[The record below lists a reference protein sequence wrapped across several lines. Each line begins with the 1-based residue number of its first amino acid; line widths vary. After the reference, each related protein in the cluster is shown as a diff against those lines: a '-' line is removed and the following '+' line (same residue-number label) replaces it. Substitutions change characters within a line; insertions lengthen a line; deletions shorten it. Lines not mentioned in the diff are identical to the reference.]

1 MWTEAETRVA
11 MGQVTSL
18 MDLTEAYPLFQ
29 STALSVGTAGDLYVL
44 SASMFFS
51 PTFYNKHL

>member
-11 MGQVTSL
+11 MGQVASL
-18 MDLTEAYPLFQ
+18 MDLTNASPRFQ
-29 STALSVGTAGDLYVL
+29 STALSVRTAGDLYVL

>member
-1 MWTEAETRVA
+1 MWTEAETKVA
-11 MGQVTSL
+11 VGQVTSL
-18 MDLTEAYPLFQ
+18 MDPTEAYPRFP